1 MTPTPPDAPPPPP
14 KETEKKPLKGKVP
27 EGRSIWFAG
36 KKLKPGD
43 KIPEALEKTLGK
55 KPPTKKP

>member
-1 MTPTPPDAPPPPP
+1 MTPTPPNTPP

-27 EGRSIWFAG
+27 EGRSIYFAG
-36 KKLKPGD
+36 KKFKPGD

-55 KPPTKKP
+55 KPSTKKP